1 MAFSRSKTVGI
12 GVPDRESYSLALWST
27 HKSYPLR
34 TGEVGCL
41 SAIPVACGARPKGVI
56 GLTGP
61 LGYPTRLKLC
71 RSLVI
76 LANWGVLPRR
86 NGRVVLICPCLALIS
101 ILRLVIA
108 LGGTL
113 VPLRLIGRLVGVLR
127 RSGLLNHG
135 RPKRAG
141 SSQGTS
147 TGEHIANQ
155 AQEIVIHIPQLSGVV
170 ENTPLRGLQLRKRIL
185 GTGKTKLCLQY
196 VYPF

>member
-1 MAFSRSKTVGI
+1 ASLSMEKYRASIPASIARVRARTDLPVPGPAAMRCTWPNLNSTDMAFSRSKTVGI

-61 LGYPTRLKLC
+61 LGYPTRLKLG
-71 RSLVI
+71 RPLVI
-76 LANWGVLPRR
+76 LANRGILPRR
-86 NGRVVLICPCLALIS
+86 NGRVVLICPHLALIS

-113 VPLRLIGRLVGVLR
+113 
-127 RSGLLNHG
+127 
-135 RPKRAG
+135 
-141 SSQGTS
+141 
-147 TGEHIANQ
+147 
-155 AQEIVIHIPQLSGVV
+155 
-170 ENTPLRGLQLRKRIL
+170 
-185 GTGKTKLCLQY
+185 
-196 VYPF
+196 